1 LRLAVFVVGGKG
13 KTPWAD
19 AAVDDYAR
27 RVKRYVA
34 IEEVLIRSEPW
45 RGDTEAV
52 RRTEAERVGKA
63 LQERDRSVVLDERG
77 EDVDTPTL
85 TRWVEQWRQ
94 DGTHRVVFAIG
105 GAYGHDASLR
115 ARADRVVRVS
125 SMVLNHEIA
134 RVVLYEQLYRVH
146 AAIAGVPYA
155 H

>member
-1 LRLAVFVVGGKG
+1 MRLAIVVVGGKG
-13 KTPWAD
+13 KTVWAD
-19 AAVDDYAR
+19 VAVEDYAR
-27 RVKRYVA
+27 RVKRYVP
-34 IEEVLIRSEPW
+34 IEEVLVRSEPW
-45 RGDTEAV
+45 RGDTDVV
-52 RRTEAERVGKA
+52 RRAEADRVSRA
-63 LQERDRSVVLDERG
+63 LQDRDRLVVLDERG
-77 EDVDTPTL
+77 EDLDTPTL
-85 TRWVEQWRQ
+85 TRWVEQWRL

-105 GAYGHDASLR
+105 GAYGHDPSLR